1 MITGG
6 EFEELDPTKET
17 REYYA
22 RAKRDARSFA
32 EESERIRSEY
42 QTELKGYLRQRF
54 EAQCQAAAHA
64 SNIGLRY
71 HPRSNR
77 FTIPVIPHEPAP
89 GPNFDPNQIETVLR
103 SDGTYGVSDIDLND
117 DSSFDPSEET
127 SLDAFPKD
135 ESALGESLEKTDS
148 AVKENLA
155 ERQGDDDQSTLLKS
169 VSTAEFAH
177 EGLLPIGDKPSRPDL
192 PQMPSPPAP
201 PKPDEKW
208 KLYSNIKSAVAWAGS
223 LAVGAFVGFGLKSF
237 IGASIEP
244 PLDKTF
250 VCVMLGMA
258 VILGLKLV
266 MDLIGYETGAAQ
278 ARKTLTPLFTV
289 FVFLISVSL
298 VGAEAVLGGQSLLTL
313 SSRLNMG
320 VETANELKPWQ
331 AYLITI
337 CISTATLLFSGF
349 TGYQKGLRSL
359 TTDDAAR
366 EAHEHARQLYDREC
380 ARIEQEHERDLQ
392 EWQDRKTEYDQIAKA
407 RRDRVQEL
415 EQEAHIQKLERMRTT
430 HESRMALVKQIRE
443 NSDRELGD
451 HVEGVEKGDERR
463 TEFASMRK
471 LPDFQAMLKYMS
483 LVDACSLRIEEL
495 EKRLTGELISRGH
508 RRAELL

>member
-6 EFEELDPTKET
+6 DYEDLDPAKET
-17 REYYA
+17 RDYYA

-32 EESERIRSEY
+32 EESERIRAEY

-89 GPNFDPNQIETVLR
+89 DPTFDPSEIETVLR
-103 SDGTYGVSDIDLND
+103 SDGTYGVSDLDSDELSSSSSNPTPDWGSSDEAVEKLGEIAESSVPAVQHDLAQQVGI
-117 DSSFDPSEET
+117 
-127 SLDAFPKD
+127 LDK
-135 ESALGESLEKTDS
+135 SALLSPTPAIEGQVEALPQLGE
-148 AVKENLA
+148 
-155 ERQGDDDQSTLLKS
+155 
-169 VSTAEFAH
+169 
-177 EGLLPIGDKPSRPDL
+177 KPTRPDL
-192 PQMPSPPAP
+192 PQMPVPPAP

-208 KLYSNIKSAVAWAGS
+208 KLYSNIKSGIAWAGS

-278 ARKTLTPLFTV
+278 ARKSLTRPFATIV
-289 FVFLISVSL
+289 ILISL
-298 VGAEAVLGGQSLLTL
+298 ALIGAEAVLGGQSLLTL

-320 VETANELKPWQ
+320 VQSANELQPWQ
-331 AYLITI
+331 AYLITV

-366 EAHEHARQLYDREC
+366 EAHEHARQVYEREC

-392 EWQDRKTEYDQIAKA
+392 EWQDLKSEYDRIAKE
-407 RRDRVQEL
+407 RRDWSLDL
-415 EQEAHIQKLERMRTT
+415 EREAHQQKLERMKAL

-443 NSDRELGD
+443 NNDRELVD
-451 HVEGVEKGDERR
+451 HVDGVENGDDRR

-495 EKRLTGELISRGH
+495 EKRLNGEMISRGH

>member
-6 EFEELDPTKET
+6 DLDDLDPAKET
-17 REYYA
+17 RDYYA

-32 EESERIRSEY
+32 EESEKIRSEY
-42 QTELKGYLRQRF
+42 QSELKGYLRQRF

-103 SDGTYGVSDIDLND
+103 SDGSYGVSDTDPDD
-117 DSSFDPSEET
+117 DSLFDPSDET
-127 SLDAFPKD
+127 SLDSVEKVD
-135 ESALGESLEKTDS
+135 KSSSESGGQSDLVAD
-148 AVKENLA
+148 ENLA
-155 ERQGDDDQSTLLKS
+155 GQQRVDDRSTLLKS
-169 VSTAEFAH
+169 VPPMELAD
-177 EGLLPIGDKPSRPDL
+177 EGLLPLGEKPKRPDL

-208 KLYSNIKSAVAWAGS
+208 KLYSNIKSAIAWAGS

-278 ARKTLTPLFTV
+278 ARKTLTRPFTA
-289 FVFLISVSL
+289 FVLLISFSL
-298 VGAEAVLGGQSLLTL
+298 IGAEAILGGQSLLTL
-313 SSRLNMG
+313 ASRLNMG
-320 VETANELKPWQ
+320 VQTANELQPWQ

-366 EAHEHARQLYDREC
+366 EAHEHAKQLYDREC

-392 EWQDRKTEYDQIAKA
+392 EWQDRKTEYDQIAKD

-415 EQEAHIQKLERMRTT
+415 EREAHIQQLERMRAA
-430 HESRMALVKQIRE
+430 HDSRMALVKQIRE

-451 HVEGVEKGDERR
+451 HVDGVENGDERR

-495 EKRLTGELISRGH
+495 EKRLTGEMISRGH